1 MPIFRYEAEDPQGKV
16 MSGAMD
22 APDALA
28 VEARL
33 QGRGYRHIAILPPGA
48 QARPAVPVAAQS
60 GSAAAAPSR
69 PQPTAAPPPAGG
81 LPSPSHADT
90 ALFFRQ
96 FAQLLKSGISPYQ
109 SLENL
114 APRTRQKGLSVAA
127 MEMLEV
133 VRGGGRMSEAMA
145 RRPEVFAPHAV
156 GAVAAGELGGFVEI
170 AMDELA
176 TESEHAVAMRKGLWL
191 PIAFVKQAIVGIFIA
206 QPVFP
211 HIFPRNDLRAYFLL
225 LCLRNLPI
233 LAALWLGW
241 AFAQKRMMRWDQRAW
256 RDKMVLKLGPAG
268 DLERQRSLLAF
279 LRMLRRLSAAG
290 MMPDTAWE
298 GAMNVAPNAE
308 VRQRLNEAYLLIRGG
323 MPLHEAFA
331 QTGLFADQTEQM
343 LATGVV
349 SGQVVDALD
358 SICAYYQQRVE
369 QSVGATRY
377 LMFRIGSVLTIVLTG
392 VLLILMMKLYFTSVF
407 EFADTFS
414 AGN

>member
-1 MPIFRYEAEDPQGKV
+1 MTVQLAIPGFVDLQVNGYLGVDF
-16 MSGAMD
+16 S
-22 APDALA
+22 APDLSEETCRAACHA
-28 VEARL
+28 VL
-33 QGRGYRHIAILPPGA
+33 QAG
-48 QARPAVPVAAQS
+48 
-60 GSAAAAPSR
+60 AAAFL
-69 PQPTAAPPPAGG
+69 PT
-81 LPSPSHADT
+81 LVTS
-90 ALFFRQ
+90 
-96 FAQLLKSGISPYQ
+96 
-109 SLENL
+109 SLEVY
-114 APRTRQKGLSVAA
+114 A
-127 MEMLEV
+127 
-133 VRGGGRMSEAMA
+133 
-145 RRPEVFAPHAV
+145 
-156 GAVAAGELGGFVEI
+156 
-170 AMDELA
+170 
-176 TESEHAVAMRKGLWL
+176 
-191 PIAFVKQAIVGIFIA
+191 
-206 QPVFP
+206 
-211 HIFPRNDLRAYFLL
+211 
-225 LCLRNLPI
+225 RNLPI

-268 DLERQRSLLAF
+268 ELERQRSLLAF

-392 VLLILMMKLYFTSVF
+392 VLLIVMMKLYFTSVF